1 VKTLATRL
9 RSLTLIAH
17 EGTLRLVTSATSDLH
32 EQSGQDTA
40 AARGFDAFLS
50 YSHAAD
56 GRLAPA
62 LQTALQSI
70 GKPWYRRRALR
81 VFRDTTTLSASPEL
95 WPAIERA
102 LERSRHFILLVSPDS
117 AASPWVDQEVGW
129 WRAHRESAT
138 CLIALTA
145 GELGW
150 DERRADLTAESSV
163 PPSLRG
169 WFPSEPLW
177 IDLRWAHDEDH
188 LSTRNPTFRDAA
200 ATLAAPLRGIDKDE
214 LVGEDIRQHRR
225 ALRLA
230 RAAVAL
236 LALLTIAAVAAG
248 IFAQIQRGRAERQA
262 REATSLALSST
273 ASQLVQARPDVAL
286 LLAFEAYTTSPRN
299 QARSSVLSALAGA
312 RDPGVVAILHGHTD
326 DVQTIA
332 FSPDGRTLASG
343 AGGLGDDHT
352 IRLWDVGGHRPLGN
366 PITGHGDDID
376 QLAFSRDGR
385 TLASA
390 SGDHTV
396 RFWNV
401 RTQEQL
407 GAPLRGDPGTTG
419 NMLSSDG
426 RTFTVATGDGVELRD
441 LRSRKLVGVPIDSAE
456 ESAVLR
462 PDGRL
467 VATFSPDSEEGTIQ
481 LWDVRTRR
489 RLGPPLR
496 HPGEVTDVV
505 FSRDGRKLASFGWGR
520 SLVVWNVARR
530 TQIGPAPPGTRY
542 TAAAFSPD
550 GRSLAVAD
558 NRTIQLLDSRGRFP
572 IAEPLAGHA
581 DLITGLAF
589 SPDGRLLASSSY
601 DDTVRLWDVRNRSA
615 FGTPLAAHF
624 DWVHSVA
631 FSPDGRTLAS
641 AGRDEYVLLW
651 NVRTKQTLGDPL
663 EGHSEWLNS
672 VAFSPD
678 GRTLASAS
686 DDGSVR
692 LWNARSGK
700 LLGEPI
706 RGHGGNEVTG
716 VAFSPDGRLLVSSGF
731 DGRTRFWDVRTR
743 KQVGRPLRNPVDE
756 TTGTPDPGYGVA
768 FSPDGT
774 IVATEGTADAAIRL
788 WDVRTRKQVGNAL
801 QTNTNGIG
809 GIAFSPDGQTIAA
822 GTDGG
827 TIQFWDVP
835 TRTRRASFAAHGDAD
850 GVSSVAF
857 SPDGHTLA
865 SASWD
870 HTVRLW
876 DVATHEPVGPPL
888 QTGTQLSTVAF
899 SADGAVAAAG
909 EDGTVWLWTG
919 LLWRDDKEL
928 ESIVC
933 PLVGGGLSEAEW
945 ARYASAIPHRNSC
958 D

>member
-1 VKTLATRL
+1 M
-9 RSLTLIAH
+9 RSLTLVGH
-17 EGTLRLVTSATSDLH
+17 EGTLGLVASATSDLQK
-32 EQSGQDTA
+32 QSAQDTA
-40 AARGFDAFLS
+40 AARGFDAFVS

-81 VFRDTTTLSASPEL
+81 VFRDTTSLSASPEL

-102 LERSRHFILLVSPDS
+102 LERSRHFILLVSPDA

-150 DERRADLTAESSV
+150 DERRADFTAESSV

-169 WFPSEPLW
+169 WFPSDPLW
-177 IDLRWAHDEDH
+177 IDLRWAHDKDH

-200 ATLAAPLRGIDKDE
+200 ATLAAP
-214 LVGEDIRQHRR
+214 IRESTRTSSSERTSASTGVRSGSRAPPSRCWRCSRSRR
-225 ALRLA
+225 SPPGSLPRSN
-230 RAAVAL
+230 AA
-236 LALLTIAAVAAG
+236 
-248 IFAQIQRGRAERQA
+248 
-262 REATSLALSST
+262 
-273 ASQLVQARPDVAL
+273 
-286 LLAFEAYTTSPRN
+286 
-299 QARSSVLSALAGA
+299 ARSSRRGRRPRSRCRRPRRSSRRRGPTSRSSSPSRRTPRARATRRGA
-312 RDPGVVAILHGHTD
+312 ACCRRWPERATPASSRSFTATPTTCRRSLC
-326 DVQTIA
+326 
-332 FSPDGRTLASG
+332 SPDGRTLASG
-343 AGGLGDDHT
+343 SGGLGNDHT
-352 IRLWDVGGHRPLGN
+352 IRLWDVGTHRPLGK
-366 PITGHGDDID
+366 PITGHRDNIN
-376 QLAFSRDGR
+376 QLAFSSDGR
-385 TLASA
+385 TLVSASA
-390 SGDHTV
+390 AFDNTV

-401 RTQEQL
+401 GTQEQL
-407 GAPLRGDPGTTG
+407 GAPLKGEPGTTG
-419 NMLSSDG
+419 DMLSSDG

-441 LRSRKLVGVPIDSAE
+441 LRSRKLVGAPIDSAE
-456 ESAVLR
+456 ESAVLS
-462 PDGRL
+462 PDGRV
-467 VATFSPDSEEGTIQ
+467 VATFSPGSEEGTIQ

-489 RLGPPLR
+489 RLGAPLR
-496 HPGEVTDVV
+496 HPGDVTDVV
-505 FSRDGRKLASFGWGR
+505 FSRDGRKLASFGRER

-530 TQIGPAPPGTRY
+530 TRIGAAPRGTTY

-550 GRSLAVAD
+550 GRTLAVAD
-558 NRTIQLLDSRGRFP
+558 NRTIQLLDSRLQFRL
-572 IAEPLAGHA
+572 AEPLAGHA
-581 DLITGLAF
+581 DLITNLAY

-601 DDTVRLWDVRNRSA
+601 DDTVRLWDVRKRSA
-615 FGTPLAAHF
+615 FGTPLAGFF

-631 FSPDGRTLAS
+631 FSPDGRTLAA
-641 AGRDEYVLLW
+641 AGRDEYVQFW

-663 EGHSEWLNS
+663 EGHSEWVNS

-678 GRTLASAS
+678 GRTLASAA
-686 DDGSVR
+686 DDGDVLLWDVR
-692 LWNARSGK
+692 AKKATGQ
-700 LLGEPI
+700 PI

-716 VAFSPDGRLLVSSGF
+716 VAFSPDGRLLASSGF

-743 KQVGRPLRNPVDE
+743 KQAGRPLKNPVDE
-756 TTGTPDPGYGVA
+756 TTGTPEPGYGVA
-768 FSPDGT
+768 FSPDGE

-788 WDVRTRKQVGNAL
+788 WDVRTRKQIGKAL
-801 QTNTNGIG
+801 QTNTNGVG
-809 GIAFSPDGQTIAA
+809 GIAFSPDGQTIAS
-822 GTDGG
+822 GTDDG
-827 TIQFWDVP
+827 TIQFWDVS
-835 TRTRRASFAAHGDAD
+835 TGTRRASFAAHGDAD

-870 HTVRLW
+870 HTVKLW
-876 DVATHEPVGPPL
+876 DVATHEPVSPPL
-888 QTGTQLSTVAF
+888 QTGTKLDTVAF

-919 LLWRDDKEL
+919 LFWRDDEEL

-933 PLVGGGLSEAEW
+933 RLAGGGLSEAEW
-945 ARYASAIPHRNSC
+945 ERYASAIPYRNNC

>member
-1 VKTLATRL
+1 M
-9 RSLTLIAH
+9 RSLTLVGH
-17 EGTLRLVTSATSDLH
+17 EGTLGLVASATSDLQK
-32 EQSGQDTA
+32 QSAQDTA
-40 AARGFDAFLS
+40 AARGFDAFVS

-70 GKPWYRRRALR
+70 GKPWCRRRALR
-81 VFRDTTTLSASPEL
+81 VFRDTTSLSASPEL

-102 LERSRHFILLVSPDS
+102 LERSRHFILLVSPDA

-150 DERRADLTAESSV
+150 DERRADFTAESSV

-169 WFPSEPLW
+169 WFPSDPLW

-200 ATLAAPLRGIDKDE
+200 ATLAAPIRGIDKDE

-225 ALRLA
+225 TLRLA
-230 RAAVAL
+230 RSAVAV
-236 LALLTIAAVAAG
+236 LALLTITAVAAG
-248 IFAQIQRGRAERQA
+248 IFAQIQRGRAEQQA

-273 ASQLVQARPDVAL
+273 ASQLEKARPDVAL
-286 LLAFEAYTTSPRN
+286 LLAFEAYTASPRN

-343 AGGLGDDHT
+343 SGGLGNDHT
-352 IRLWDVGGHRPLGN
+352 IRLWDVGTHRPLGK
-366 PITGHGDDID
+366 PMTGHRDNIN
-376 QLAFSRDGR
+376 QLAFSSDGR
-385 TLASA
+385 TLVSASA
-390 SGDHTV
+390 AFDNTV

-401 RTQEQL
+401 GTQEQL
-407 GAPLRGDPGTTG
+407 AAPLKGEPGTTG
-419 NMLSSDG
+419 DMLSSDG

-441 LRSRKLVGVPIDSAE
+441 LRSRKLVGAPIDSAE
-456 ESAVLR
+456 ESAVLS
-462 PDGRL
+462 PDGRV
-467 VATFSPDSEEGTIQ
+467 VATFSPGSEEGTIQ

-489 RLGPPLR
+489 RLGAPLR
-496 HPGEVTDVV
+496 HPGDVTDVV
-505 FSRDGRKLASFGWGR
+505 FSRDGRKLASFGRER

-530 TQIGPAPPGTRY
+530 TRIGAAPRGTTY

-550 GRSLAVAD
+550 GRTLAVAD
-558 NRTIQLLDSRGRFP
+558 NRTIQLLDSRLQFRL
-572 IAEPLAGHA
+572 AEPLAGHA
-581 DLITGLAF
+581 DLITNLAY

-601 DDTVRLWDVRNRSA
+601 DDTVRLWDVRKRSA
-615 FGTPLAAHF
+615 FGTPLAGFF

-631 FSPDGRTLAS
+631 FSPDGRTLAA
-641 AGRDEYVLLW
+641 AGRDEYVQFW

-663 EGHSEWLNS
+663 EGHSEWVNS

-678 GRTLASAS
+678 GRTLASAA
-686 DDGSVR
+686 DDGDVLLWDVR
-692 LWNARSGK
+692 AKKTTGQ
-700 LLGEPI
+700 PI

-716 VAFSPDGRLLVSSGF
+716 VAFSPDGRLLASSGF

-743 KQVGRPLRNPVDE
+743 KQAGRPLKNPVDE
-756 TTGTPDPGYGVA
+756 TTGTPEPGYGVA
-768 FSPDGT
+768 FSPDGE

-788 WDVRTRKQVGNAL
+788 WDVRTRKQIGKAL
-801 QTNTNGIG
+801 QTNTNGVG
-809 GIAFSPDGQTIAA
+809 GIAFSPDGQTIAS
-822 GTDGG
+822 GTDDG
-827 TIQFWDVP
+827 TIQFWDVS
-835 TRTRRASFAAHGDAD
+835 TGTRRASFAAHGDAD

-870 HTVRLW
+870 HTVKLW
-876 DVATHEPVGPPL
+876 DVATHEPVSPPL
-888 QTGTQLSTVAF
+888 QTGTKLDTVAF

-919 LLWRDDKEL
+919 LFWRDDEEL

-933 PLVGGGLSEAEW
+933 RLAGGGLSEAEW
-945 ARYASAIPHRNSC
+945 DRYASAIPYRNSC